1 MTQTQDTAAITKANE
16 ILAEADTASLEAL
29 QAALAG
35 VTAEMREAHNSDP
48 AGVSGATS
56 LEERRKLE
64 EQDRERV
71 ARLEITTALWR
82 RLNDAVRAAEAR
94 DAIANADDDRASL
107 AASLDALEEAQR
119 VAAQAKAK
127 AMASLDTLKKAKQ
140 AAGTRGRGLVGAD
153 PHQIDKAL
161 ALQAVRPTD
170 IAPEG
175 HVKHTSAN
183 GLRRVA
189 QREDAQ
195 RKAS

>member
-1 MTQTQDTAAITKANE
+1 MTQTTDTAAITKANE
-16 ILAEADTASLEAL
+16 ILAEADTATLEAL
-29 QAALAG
+29 QAARDA
-35 VTAEMREAHNSDP
+35 VTAEMREAHNADP

-94 DAIANADDDRASL
+94 DAIAHADDHRASL
-107 AASLDALEEAQR
+107 AAALDALEEAQR
-119 VAAQAKAK
+119 IADAAKAK
-127 AMASLDTLKKAKQ
+127 AMAALDTLTKAKS

-153 PHQIDKAL
+153 PEQLDRAL
-161 ALQAVRPTD
+161 SLQAVRPVD
-170 IAPEG
+170 IAAEG
-175 HVKHTSAN
+175 HVKHTAAN

-189 QREDAQ
+189 QREVSQA
-195 RKAS
+195 KAG

>member
-1 MTQTQDTAAITKANE
+1 MTQTTDTAAVLRGNE
-16 ILAEADTASLEAL
+16 ILTEADTAPLEAL
-29 QAALAG
+29 KAALTD
-35 VTAEMREAHNSDP
+35 VSAEMREANNTAP

-64 EQDRERV
+64 EQDRERL

-94 DAIANADDDRASL
+94 DAIANADDHRASL
-107 AASLDALEEAQR
+107 DAALDALEEAQR

-127 AMASLDTLKKAKQ
+127 AMDSLDTLKKAKQ

-153 PHQIDKAL
+153 PEQLDRAL
-161 ALQAVRPTD
+161 SLQAVRPVD

-175 HVKHTSAN
+175 HVKHTAAN

-189 QREDAQ
+189 QREVSQA
-195 RKAS
+195 KAS